1 MRRSHLG
8 GSPFIECLAY
18 GRWYAQAASPHSALD
33 CGSGG
38 SQHACNA
45 VLRGTW
51 PRKQAAQL
59 PAYLSR
65 QLPPVTCVAAG
76 SAISSIDPV
85 ATLAVLADMD
95 VPPLLY
101 NLVFGESVLNE

>member
-1 MRRSHLG
+1 MVRPSCLPALPSSQLCQLACLQCRVAGHLATQT
-8 GSPFIECLAY
+8 GSPAPSLPFK
-18 GRWYAQAASPHSALD
+18 AAPPSHS
-33 CGSGG
+33 
-38 SQHACNA
+38 NI
-45 VLRGTW
+45 
-51 PRKQAAQL
+51 
-59 PAYLSR
+59 
-65 QLPPVTCVAAG
+65 AG